1 MSRPRKPKKLT
12 NTNCVS
18 CPTCSTKVTLVNKKG
33 RGIVSPH
40 APKGAKRPC
49 LGSDQPYNNLLG
61 FRLQVDQK
69 EAS

>member
-18 CPTCSTKVTLVNKKG
+18 CPTCSSQVALLAQKG
-33 RGIVSPH
+33 RGVLPSH
-40 APKGAKRPC
+40 TPKGAKRPC
-49 LGSDQPYNNLLG
+49 PGGNRTYNDLLG

-69 EAS
+69 EAA